1 MDLFSKSEN
10 RVSEELKLNNNTK
23 NNIEKN
29 TRNNARNIT
38 DIVIA
43 IGASTGGTEAI
54 YSIITALPREMPG
67 ILIVQHMPPVFTELY
82 AQRLNNSCEL
92 EVKEAKTG
100 DEVKPGR
107 VLIAAGDYHMK
118 LVKSDMGYFVKCF
131 KGEKVNGHCPS
142 VDVLFNSVAEIARD
156 NAVGVILTG
165 MGSDGAKGILNMRK
179 KGAFTI
185 GQDEKSSVVY
195 GMPMA
200 AYKMGGVIKQLP
212 LDKIAQELRNY
223 FSL

>member
-1 MDLFSKSEN
+1 MDFVSKSEN
-10 RVSEELKLNNNTK
+10 QGSEGL
-23 NNIEKN
+23 IS
-29 TRNNARNIT
+29 NA
-38 DIVIA
+38 DISDKVVA

-54 YSIITALPREMPG
+54 HSIIAALPREMPG
-67 ILIVQHMPPVFTELY
+67 ILVVQHMPPVFTELY

-92 EVKEAKTG
+92 EVKEAKNG

-107 VLIAAGDYHMK
+107 VLIAAGDYHMR
-118 LVKSDMGYFVKCF
+118 LAKSNMGYFVKCF
-131 KGEKVNGHCPS
+131 RGEKVNGHCPS
-142 VDVLFNSVAEIARD
+142 VDVLFNSVAEVARD
-156 NAVGVILTG
+156 KAVGIILTG

-200 AYKMGGVIKQLP
+200 AYNMGGVIKQLP
-212 LDKIAQELRNY
+212 LDNIAKELLNY
-223 FSL
+223 LSL

>member
-1 MDLFSKSEN
+1 MVDFVSKSEN
-10 RVSEELKLNNNTK
+10 QGSGGL
-23 NNIEKN
+23 IS
-29 TRNNARNIT
+29 NA
-38 DIVIA
+38 DISDKVVA

-54 YSIITALPREMPG
+54 HSIIAALPREMPG
-67 ILIVQHMPPVFTELY
+67 ILVVQHMPPVFTELY

-92 EVKEAKTG
+92 EVKEAKNG

-107 VLIAAGDYHMK
+107 VLIAAGDYHMR
-118 LVKSDMGYFVKCF
+118 LAKSNMGYFVKCF
-131 KGEKVNGHCPS
+131 RGEKVNGHCPS
-142 VDVLFNSVAEIARD
+142 VDVLFNSVAEVARD
-156 NAVGVILTG
+156 KAVGIILTG

-200 AYKMGGVIKQLP
+200 AYNMGGVIKQLP
-212 LDKIAQELRNY
+212 LDNIAKELLNY
-223 FSL
+223 LSL

>member
-1 MDLFSKSEN
+1 VDFVSKSEN
-10 RVSEELKLNNNTK
+10 QGSGGL
-23 NNIEKN
+23 IS
-29 TRNNARNIT
+29 NA
-38 DIVIA
+38 DISDKVVA

-54 YSIITALPREMPG
+54 HSIIAALPREMPG
-67 ILIVQHMPPVFTELY
+67 ILVVQHMPPVFTELY

-92 EVKEAKTG
+92 EVKEAKNG

-107 VLIAAGDYHMK
+107 VLIAAGDYHMR
-118 LVKSDMGYFVKCF
+118 LAKSNMGYFVKCF
-131 KGEKVNGHCPS
+131 RGEKVNGHCPS
-142 VDVLFNSVAEIARD
+142 VDVLFNSVAEVARD
-156 NAVGVILTG
+156 KAVGIILTG

-200 AYKMGGVIKQLP
+200 AYNMGGVIKQLP
-212 LDKIAQELRNY
+212 LDNIAKELLNY
-223 FSL
+223 LSL

>member
-1 MDLFSKSEN
+1 MDFVSKSEN
-10 RVSEELKLNNNTK
+10 QGSGGL
-23 NNIEKN
+23 IS
-29 TRNNARNIT
+29 NA
-38 DIVIA
+38 DISDKVVA

-54 YSIITALPREMPG
+54 HSIIAALPREMPG
-67 ILIVQHMPPVFTELY
+67 ILVVQHMPPVFTELY

-92 EVKEAKTG
+92 EVKEAKNG

-107 VLIAAGDYHMK
+107 VLIAAGDYHMR
-118 LVKSDMGYFVKCF
+118 LAKSNMGYFVKCF
-131 KGEKVNGHCPS
+131 RGEKVNGHCPS
-142 VDVLFNSVAEIARD
+142 VDVLFNSVAEVARD
-156 NAVGVILTG
+156 KAVGIILTG

-200 AYKMGGVIKQLP
+200 AYNMGGVIKQLP
-212 LDKIAQELRNY
+212 LDNIAKELLNY
-223 FSL
+223 LSL